1 MTPYLST
8 ILGVMISLST
18 ALGINQEVD
27 VLQQHVENFLTAF
40 QSNNPDKSD
49 RPPPHSNVK
58 YKFAAVN
65 DGPDSSDLME
75 ARSDLV
81 AGVGGFVALLY
92 NGLVQI
98 ASSLALKTMM
108 LSAVFGVAVVSLGI
122 DDILELTENII
133 KQLYGVL

>member
-8 ILGVMISLST
+8 ILGVLISLST
-18 ALGINQEVD
+18 ALGINEGVD

-49 RPPPHSNVK
+49 RLPHSTVK
-58 YKFAAVN
+58 YEFAAVN

-108 LSAVFGVAVVSLGI
+108 LSAVFGVAVASLGI

>member
-18 ALGINQEVD
+18 ALGINEGVD

-49 RPPPHSNVK
+49 RLPHSNVK
-58 YKFAAVN
+58 YKFSAVN

-108 LSAVFGVAVVSLGI
+108 LSAVFGVAVASLGI